1 MDRSEWGIKRIC
13 LKCGARFYDFNKSPI
28 TCPVCNTIFDPES
41 SLKKKSKNSVK
52 KEDDENENIEDFEET
67 LDTEDPDSDIDD
79 VDEDV
84 DEDISIDNGNI

>member
-28 TCPVCNTIFDPES
+28 VCPACNTIFDPES

-52 KEDDENENIEDFEET
+52 KDDDENEIIEDFEDT
-67 LDTEDPDSDIDD
+67 LDTEDPDSGIDEDDDD
-79 VDEDV
+79 VDE
-84 DEDISIDNGNI
+84 EISLENGNI